1 MNRSFAGIVMA
12 TALCCG
18 WSLLG
23 SAGNVCATE
32 PAGFTLQA
40 KDVLP
45 ETLLKGSNY
54 TIHAEVHNDGLI
66 NTYTMTTPYGA
77 ARVESTSL
85 LLMRIGELKAIEVM
99 DEVDRKQV
107 FGDAVVKGVKAP
119 VQTVVELVQDPVETS
134 KGIVEGAGRFF
145 SNIGN
150 AIVSEDPHQDNAL
163 KVALGYDVAKRQFAY
178 EFNIDPYTDYSPVV
192 DRLGKIARAAVAGGM
207 TPKAVLVAANSD
219 LATGLRI
226 SGTAKGLKE
235 LVRDKSPA
243 ELQKINRRKMEEMKV
258 SAQVMDQ
265 FLGTYAYNPQ
275 ERTLLVGELAVMQGV
290 ADREQFIARAA
301 TANERPVAVFYRIM
315 AQMAARYHV
324 SVAQVERFITLDNT
338 VHILTKGGTVALLV
352 PVDYLFWNERVENK
366 VARIDEQ
373 IAALEAP
380 GAKELWVTG
389 RVDPKAREMLAARGW
404 QVHEDVRGK
413 LLQ

>member
-1 MNRSFAGIVMA
+1 MKRSLECLAMV
-12 TALCCG
+12 TVVCLG
-18 WSLLG
+18 WGAAG
-23 SAGNVCATE
+23 SAGNGYAAET
-32 PAGFTLQA
+32 AGFTLQA
-40 KDVLP
+40 RDVLP
-45 ETLLKGSNY
+45 ASLLSGSNY
-54 TIHAEVHNDGLI
+54 TINPEVQNDGLI
-66 NTYTMTTPYGA
+66 NTYTMTTSYGA
-77 ARVESTSL
+77 AKVESTSL

-134 KGIVEGAGRFF
+134 KGIVAGAGRFF

-178 EFNIDPYTDYSPVV
+178 EFNIDPYTDYTPVV
-192 DRLGKIARAAVAGGM
+192 DRLGEIARAAVAGGM

-243 ELQKINRRKMEEMKV
+243 ELQKINRQKMAEMKV
-258 SAQVMDQ
+258 SSQTIEQ

-290 ADREQFIARAA
+290 ADREQFLARAA
-301 TANERPVAVFYRIM
+301 TATEREVAVFFRIM

-324 SVAQVERFITLDNT
+324 SVAQVERFVALDNT
-338 VHILTKGGTVALLV
+338 LHVLTREGTVALLV
-352 PVDYLFWNERVENK
+352 PVDYLFWNERVEKK
-366 VARIDEQ
+366 VIRIDEQ
-373 IAALEAP
+373 IAALEVP
-380 GAKELWVTG
+380 GKKELWVTG
-389 RVDPKAREMLAARGW
+389 KVDRKAREMLVARGW
-404 QVHEDVRGK
+404 QVHEDVREK